1 MKCDHYP
8 LIKSGQH
15 NLSRLCV
22 FQADTLEVLSDLRE
36 VRRQMDKTAI
46 DRRHKLQEE
55 KDKIVSQMIVDG
67 LKVRAGECSMY
78 LLCVIFFPVFV
89 LLNSFKKC

>member
-1 MKCDHYP
+1 
-8 LIKSGQH
+8 
-15 NLSRLCV
+15 
-22 FQADTLEVLSDLRE
+22 
-36 VRRQMDKTAI
+36 MDKTAI

-78 LLCVIFFPVFV
+78 LFCVIFFISVCV
-89 LLNSFKKC
+89 AKLFKNVN

>member
-1 MKCDHYP
+1 
-8 LIKSGQH
+8 
-15 NLSRLCV
+15 
-22 FQADTLEVLSDLRE
+22 
-36 VRRQMDKTAI
+36 MDKTAI

-78 LLCVIFFPVFV
+78 SLCVIFFQCLCCKFFLKNVNQGSDCPRS
-89 LLNSFKKC
+89 NNKIKCC